1 MKKLFFLS
9 VLLFGIFS
17 FSQTLSSSLNKT
29 TLALGEPAVLK
40 ITIENLQ
47 GKDVKSAPK
56 NKLLPFHLEETKDEI
71 IKKQNT
77 YTREIE
83 FAVFEE
89 GQFQIP
95 ALDFKIGENTYKTIP
110 YQIEVINT
118 AQKGDKIS
126 DIMNNKQVKLGLKD
140 YWQLY
145 KFYALGAIALIALII
160 IIFYFIRYSKRNK
173 NTPKIIS
180 NRTLKELDLLK
191 KKKYIENANFRSFYV
206 ELLEIT
212 RNFIST
218 QYRIPANVL
227 LTDDLIDFMKQ
238 NNTISQ
244 ENESVIEAIFLRGDL
259 VKFAKTFPDKVTMQ
273 GDFNGIKDFVKRSSK
288 DIEFENIRSD
298 V

>member
-1 MKKLFFLS
+1 M
-9 VLLFGIFS
+9 LFGIFS
-17 FSQTLSSSLNKT
+17 FSQTLSSTLNKT

-40 ITIENLQ
+40 INIENLQ

-56 NKLLPFHLEETKDEI
+56 NELLPFHLEETKDEI
-71 IKKQNT
+71 IKKQNN

-89 GQFQIP
+89 GKFQIP

-110 YQIEVINT
+110 YEIEVINT
-118 AQKGDKIS
+118 AKKGDKIS
-126 DIMNNKQVKLGLKD
+126 DIMNNKEVKLGLKD

-145 KFYALGAIALIALII
+145 KFYVLGAIALIALFII
-160 IIFYFIRYSKRNK
+160 IYYFIRYSKREK
-173 NTPKIIS
+173 NTPKVIS
-180 NRTLKELDLLK
+180 NKTLKDLELLK
-191 KKKYIENANFRSFYV
+191 KKKYIENGNYRLFYV

-244 ENESVIEAIFLRGDL
+244 ENEKVVEDIFLRGDL
-259 VKFAKTFPDKVTMQ
+259 VKFAKTFPDKETM
-273 GDFNGIKDFVKRSSK
+273 GADFNDIKDFVKRSSK